1 MRGEDRDKREPHVN
15 LERSLASLHRL
26 DEEGWARHANPWSG
40 WSRMLTGMPLI
51 VLALWS
57 RAWLGWWSLVP
68 IALVMAWLLLNP
80 RLFPPARDDASWVS
94 RGVLGERLWVGR
106 EERPVPARHR
116 RVPPVLNALSGLSA
130 LVLVYGLVVLEPW
143 PTVFG
148 AVLSTVFKL
157 WFIDRM
163 VLLYEDMARDDPA
176 LRYEPPR

>member
-1 MRGEDRDKREPHVN
+1 M
-15 LERSLASLHRL
+15 
-26 DEEGWARHANPWSG
+26 
-40 WSRMLTGMPLI
+40 
-51 VLALWS
+51 
-57 RAWLGWWSLVP
+57 
-68 IALVMAWLLLNP
+68 
-80 RLFPPARDDASWVS
+80 
-94 RGVLGERLWVGR
+94 
-106 EERPVPARHR
+106 
-116 RVPPVLNALSGLSA
+116 LNALSGLSA